1 MDNKIIIYKSKRKA
15 IGITLVGVLLALA
28 GWLFLRYAQHP
39 VVAWSFIILS
49 VLCLIFGLGSFF
61 DRKPSIILTENGIT
75 KMSGE
80 QQEIEWDAIR
90 QVGELYYRSQHF
102 IRLLTERN
110 YKPSEILPTGFYRFE
125 RLYEQAGVKAV
136 FIKTSFLEV
145 DSMRLLRFVNNM
157 VKANPEEREK
167 ILDKF
172 RVSLQQT
179 RRHK

>member
-15 IGITLVGVLLALA
+15 IGITIVGVLLALA

-39 VVAWSFIILS
+39 VVAGSFIILS

-61 DRKPSIILTENGIT
+61 DRKPSLIFTATGIT
-75 KMSGE
+75 KISGGK
-80 QQEIEWDAIR
+80 QEIEWDAIR

-102 IRLLTERN
+102 IRLLTDRN

-125 RLYEQAGVKAV
+125 RLYEQAGVKAI

-145 DSMRLLRFVNNM
+145 NSMQLLHFISNM
-157 VKANPEEREK
+157 VKANAEDREK
-167 ILDKF
+167 ILDNF
-172 RVSLQQT
+172 RISLQQL
-179 RRHK
+179 RSR